1 MDIRD
6 QSVGV
11 VGAISKHAPLG
22 VSWLVLALHSL
33 CISWGLPP
41 LRFLFSLADSLY
53 PTENVAGRHRVERA
67 LALSCFPSKCY
78 FSLLG
83 QLEHSYSILGHV
95 SVLVEKLS
103 FVQYLIR

>member
-6 QSVGV
+6 QTVGV

-41 LRFLFSLADSLY
+41 VRFLFSLADSLY
-53 PTENVAGRHRVERA
+53 PTDNVAGRHRVERA

-83 QLEHSYSILGHV
+83 QLEHFVFDFGAV
-95 SVLVEKLS
+95 SKP
-103 FVQYLIR
+103 QAH